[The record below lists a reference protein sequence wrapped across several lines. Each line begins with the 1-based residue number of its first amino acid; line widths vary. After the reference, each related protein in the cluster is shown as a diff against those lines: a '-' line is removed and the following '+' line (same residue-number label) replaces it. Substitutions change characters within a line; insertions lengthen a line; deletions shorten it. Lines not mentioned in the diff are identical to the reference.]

1 MAEQLAAMR
10 GGNAAYGA
18 AATATA
24 PSPSRA
30 GFTTSANQMYDV
42 EDGDRGG
49 AEGDRSPLLPRPKP
63 PPDRHRALRS
73 TLTPGPYERAQIEK
87 KWYYSKY
94 SIYS

>member
-1 MAEQLAAMR
+1 MSAPAGRGGGRAPSMAEQLAAMR

-30 GFTTSANQMYDV
+30 GFTTSANPMYDV

-49 AEGDRSPLLPRPKP
+49 AEGDRSPLLPRGGSGGDGASGSPQ
-63 PPDRHRALRS
+63 
-73 TLTPGPYERAQIEK
+73 T
-87 KWYYSKY
+87 
-94 SIYS
+94 

>member
-30 GFTTSANQMYDV
+30 GFTTSANPMYDV

-49 AEGDRSPLLPRPKP
+49 AEGDRSPLLPRGGSGGDGASGSPQ
-63 PPDRHRALRS
+63 
-73 TLTPGPYERAQIEK
+73 TLSPRRGGGDGGSGDEE
-87 KWYYSKY
+87 
-94 SIYS
+94 